1 MGYPSPFHD
10 RMVAL
15 NETWKYK
22 DWAGIVAPCRYIEN
36 HVYEYTAFR
45 QSTGVIDVT
54 PLYKYEVRGKDA
66 AMFLSRVTAKDV
78 GKLKPGRVTY
88 LCWCDD
94 DGKVVDDGTVT
105 RISEDWFRMTAAE
118 PQYKWLNTLA
128 RGFDV
133 KLEDVSRTMAALAVQ
148 GPTSREVLKQCS
160 DGDVAGLKFF
170 GSMASK
176 IAGKDVRITRTGYTG
191 DLGYEVWSKWDD
203 GIAVWDEIF
212 RAGKNYDIVACGLD
226 ALDMSRIE
234 AGFVLLGVD
243 YFSSPHVTVPEKK
256 YSPFEIGLDWTV
268 ELDREPF
275 VGQAALLAEKK
286 NGGPKRVLVGLEIDW
301 LHLESLYQEHDM
313 PPQLPAG
320 ASRESLPV
328 YSSAG
333 DVVGRVS
340 SSSWSPTQK
349 RYLALGTL
357 RPELAREGTTVE
369 VEHTVLFQ
377 RKRVRARVVKR
388 PFFDPERKR
397 KP

>member
-1 MGYPSPFHD
+1 MGYPSPFHE
-10 RMVAL
+10 RFVAL

-22 DWAGIVAPCRYIEN
+22 DWAGIVSPCRYIEN

-45 QSTGVIDVT
+45 QSTGIIDVT

-66 AMFLSRVTAKDV
+66 AAFLARVTCKDV
-78 GKLKPGRVTY
+78 GKLKAGRVTY

-105 RISEDWFRMTAAE
+105 RIEEDWFRMTAAE
-118 PQYKWLNTLA
+118 PQYRWLSLLA
-128 RGFDV
+128 KGFDV
-133 KLEDVSRTMAALAVQ
+133 SIDDVSRTTAALAVQ
-148 GPTSREVLKQCS
+148 GPTSREVLRGCA
-160 DGDVAGLKFF
+160 DADVASLKFF
-170 GSMASK
+170 GS
-176 IAGKDVRITRTGYTG
+176 IAGRIGGKPVRISRTGYTG
-191 DLGYEVWSKWDD
+191 DLGYEVWCAWND
-203 GIAVWDEIF
+203 GIAVWDEIV
-212 RAGKNYDIVACGLD
+212 RAGKAHGLVAAGLD

-243 YFSSPHVTVPEKK
+243 YFSSPTVTVPEKK

-268 ELDREPF
+268 ELERDPF
-275 VGQAALLAEKK
+275 VGQAALAAERRS
-286 NGGPKRVLVGLEIDW
+286 GGPKRVLVGMEIDW
-301 LHLESLYQEHDM
+301 LHLESLYQEHDL

-328 YSSAG
+328 FVKG
-333 DVVGRVS
+333 EVVGRVS
-340 SSSWSPTQK
+340 SSSWSPTLK
-349 RYLALGTL
+349 RYLALGTV
-357 RPELAREGTTVE
+357 RADLAREGTTLE

>member
-1 MGYPSPFHD
+1 MGYPSPFHE
-10 RMVAL
+10 RMVSL

-22 DWAGIVAPCRYIEN
+22 DWAGIIAPCRYIEN

-45 QSTGVIDVT
+45 QSTGIIDVS
-54 PLYKYEVRGKDA
+54 PLYKYEVKGKQA
-66 AMFLSRVTAKDV
+66 AAFLSRITCRDIT
-78 GKLKPGRVTY
+78 KLKPGRVTY

-94 DGKVVDDGTVT
+94 FGKVVDDGTVT
-105 RISEDWFRMTAAE
+105 CVAEGWYRMTAAE
-118 PQYKWLNTLA
+118 PQYKWIKTLS

-133 KLEDVSRTMAALAVQ
+133 TIDDISRTMAAVAVQ
-148 GPTSREVLKQCS
+148 GPTSRSVLEACAS
-160 DGDVAGLKFF
+160 GDVKGLKFF
-170 GSMASK
+170 GSIASK

-191 DLGYEVWSKWDD
+191 DLGYEVWSAWGD
-203 GIAVWDEIF
+203 GLAVWDEIM
-212 RAGKNYDIVACGLD
+212 RAGKSFGIVPVGLD

-243 YFSSPHVTVPEKK
+243 YFSAPHVTVEEKK
-256 YSPFEIGLDWTV
+256 YSPYEIGLDWTV

-275 VGQAALLAEKK
+275 VGQAALLKEKK

-301 LHLESLYQEHDM
+301 LHLESLYQEHDL

-320 ASRESLPV
+320 ASRESLPM
-328 YSSAG
+328 YSSVG

-340 SSSWSPTQK
+340 SSSWSPTMK
-349 RYLALGTL
+349 RYLALGTV
-357 RPELAREGTTVE
+357 RPDLAREGTAVE
-369 VEHTVLFQ
+369 IEHTVLFQ
-377 RKRVRARVVKR
+377 RKRVRAHVVKR